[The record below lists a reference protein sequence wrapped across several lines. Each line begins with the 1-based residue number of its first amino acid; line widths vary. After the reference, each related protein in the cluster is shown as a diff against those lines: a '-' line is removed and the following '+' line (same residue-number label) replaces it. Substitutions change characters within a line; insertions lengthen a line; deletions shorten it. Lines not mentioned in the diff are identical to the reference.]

1 MSESVIPGLTDQAER
16 VLRLVVREEM
26 QAVVDD
32 IFENEHRAPC
42 KRVKN
47 LENVTYGNGT
57 IGLKVRVTSLEEQ
70 VGNLVWLARSAL
82 GAAIVAAIATI
93 VQAVR

>member
-1 MSESVIPGLTDQAER
+1 MPESVIPGLTEQAER
-16 VLRLVVREEM
+16 ALRMVVREEM
-26 QAVVDD
+26 RAAVKEFFAD
-32 IFENEHRAPC
+32 ENRAPC
-42 KRVKN
+42 RRVKQ
-47 LENVTYGNGT
+47 LESVTFGNGT
-57 IGLKVRVTSLEEQ
+57 GGLKGRVTTLEEQ